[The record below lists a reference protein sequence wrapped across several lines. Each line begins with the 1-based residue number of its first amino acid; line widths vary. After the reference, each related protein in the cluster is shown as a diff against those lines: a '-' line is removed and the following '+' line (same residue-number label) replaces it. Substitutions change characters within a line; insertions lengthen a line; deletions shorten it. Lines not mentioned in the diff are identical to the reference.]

1 MIMNQQFN
9 EFIKYY
15 NIMKE
20 KRFNLG
26 FENDEIK
33 NENNIF
39 GLNILYLEFKVM
51 IKSNFDDKSLIIEN
65 FSDDIIRYKD
75 SYLKEY
81 NI

>member
-1 MIMNQQFN
+1 MNQQFN